1 MLASRATLLCGPKV
15 VSRPRGGDEVRLNPG
30 DLSHTRETA
39 SSRGQGEAG
48 VKQDLEV
55 GRQMQWGD
63 GSPQLLSVR
72 SSQEGAVS
80 GSSFK
85 LLVWFSSRHWS
96 VFVWKL
102 LCVFDIKIPWSLRWI
117 VTVHFTDERN

>member
-1 MLASRATLLCGPKV
+1 MLASQGHLAVCGPRLYP
-15 VSRPRGGDEVRLNPG
+15 RPRAETEVRLNPG

-63 GSPQLLSVR
+63 GSPQPI
-72 SSQEGAVS
+72 VS
-80 GSSFK
+80 EKQPGGG
-85 LLVWFSSRHWS
+85 
-96 VFVWKL
+96 
-102 LCVFDIKIPWSLRWI
+102 P
-117 VTVHFTDERN
+117 